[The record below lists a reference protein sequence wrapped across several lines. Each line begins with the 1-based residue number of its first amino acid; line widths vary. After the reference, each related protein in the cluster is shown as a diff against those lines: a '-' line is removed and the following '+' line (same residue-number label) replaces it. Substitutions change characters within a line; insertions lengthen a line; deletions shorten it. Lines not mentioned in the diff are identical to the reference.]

1 MTSPARVCVPSRS
14 LYSGKVNIHLG
25 GCSTCITETGAS
37 RTHIFLLSH
46 PLLPSKP
53 VANLVPACANMG
65 DRISYLRYTLNTEP
79 MSHLKRRNRLRKLID
94 ADAML
99 VSNEI
104 NVRYLTGFTGDSS
117 LLIVRSSG
125 EDELVSDPRY
135 EEQIAE
141 ECPGLATFIR
151 QPSQRTFDVVCQ
163 RLDAMEI
170 AQLVVE
176 ANSLTMSLFER
187 LQALTQV
194 ESFLSG
200 AGEVEQLRAIKDKSE
215 IKIIRDAVQIAERA
229 FRIFREQLMPHQ
241 TEKELAYELERV
253 IRALGGDRCGF
264 DPIVAVG
271 PRASLAHAVPGD
283 SRVGDD
289 PLLLVD
295 WGAEFKGYRSDQT
308 RVLFN
313 KRPSAR
319 ILKAYEAV
327 YESQQKTIE
336 ALKPGIMVSEI
347 DRIARDVVA
356 SHKLAKRFNH
366 GLGHGIGLEIHEAPF
381 IGKNDDQPLREG
393 MVVTVE
399 PGVYFQGLGGVRL
412 EDDLLITKTGAE
424 QLCTLPKEI
433 EHAYYSFLGT

>member
-1 MTSPARVCVPSRS
+1 
-14 LYSGKVNIHLG
+14 
-25 GCSTCITETGAS
+25 
-37 RTHIFLLSH
+37 
-46 PLLPSKP
+46 
-53 VANLVPACANMG
+53 MG

-241 TEKELAYELERV
+241 TEKELAYELASAAN
-253 IRALGGDRCGF
+253 RAPAGAWITAATTGRFGSVSG
-264 DPIVAVG
+264 PV
-271 PRASLAHAVPGD
+271 PRAPSSVP
-283 SRVGDD
+283 SSVTN
-289 PLLLVD
+289 
-295 WGAEFKGYRSDQT
+295 F
-308 RVLFN
+308 
-313 KRPSAR
+313 RPSFA
-319 ILKAYEAV
+319 AAW
-327 YESQQKTIE
+327 
-336 ALKPGIMVSEI
+336 
-347 DRIARDVVA
+347 
-356 SHKLAKRFNH
+356 
-366 GLGHGIGLEIHEAPF
+366 
-381 IGKNDDQPLREG
+381 
-393 MVVTVE
+393 
-399 PGVYFQGLGGVRL
+399 
-412 EDDLLITKTGAE
+412 
-424 QLCTLPKEI
+424 C
-433 EHAYYSFLGT
+433 